1 MIHAYDKL
9 YLSKA
14 QNNMAS
20 MLDFAVYDLEEDLSE
35 FYQQFL
41 YSKVSKQLER
51 GESTVIVGK
60 SGVELALEVLGDEEL
75 ASKYRPA
82 ADRTPEYWCGWALA
96 YFQWYSNLSFRDINN
111 VVPISEILTM
121 YSPYHEMDISQF
133 CDKML
138 EVYNNRKEDTNLKR
152 LRLNAGLSQSELA
165 EISGL
170 PVRTI
175 QQYEQKQKNINA
187 AKAETVVKLAKA
199 LNTSVEKL
207 MEIEAE

>member
-1 MIHAYDKL
+1 MIHAYDKN

-14 QNNMAS
+14 QNNLAS
-20 MLDFAVYDLEEDLSE
+20 MLDFAVYDLEEDLSY
-35 FYQQFL
+35 FYLKFLQSKISSQF
-41 YSKVSKQLER
+41 ER

-60 SGVELALEVLGDEEL
+60 SGVELALDIIGDETL

-82 ADRTPEYWCGWALA
+82 ANRTPEYWCGWALA
-96 YFQWYSNLSFRDINN
+96 YFQWQTNLGFKEINN
-111 VVPISEILTM
+111 YISISEILAM

-133 CDKML
+133 CDKMIEL
-138 EVYNNRKEDTNLKR
+138 YNKRKNNTNLKA
-152 LRLNAGLSQSELA
+152 LRLDAGLSQSELA
-165 EISGL
+165 EISDI

-199 LNTSVEKL
+199 LNCTVEAL
-207 MEIEAE
+207 MEAV

>member
-20 MLDFAVYDLEEDLSE
+20 MLDFAVYDLKENLPE
-35 FYQQFL
+35 FYQKFL

-51 GESTVIVGK
+51 GESTVTVGK
-60 SGVELALEVLGDEEL
+60 SGVELALEVIGDEKL

-82 ADRTPEYWCGWALA
+82 ANRTPEYWCGWALA

-111 VVPISEILTM
+111 VVPISEILAM

-138 EVYNNRKEDTNLKR
+138 EVYNNRKKGTNLKT